1 MLGIK
6 EGEIYLHSK
15 HPLWKSLGVS
25 EDSMSEILFQDSGSY
40 SAGEVSLVNDL
51 KTEGALHFVL
61 QGLGKCHCVVAP
73 RIYSFFSP
81 P

>member
-15 HPLWKSLGVS
+15 HPLWKALGVS
-25 EDSMSEILFQDSGSY
+25 EDSMSEILIQDSGSY
-40 SAGEVSLVNDL
+40 SAGEASLVNDL

>member
-15 HPLWKSLGVS
+15 HPLQVWNSLGVR
-25 EDSMSEILFQDSGSY
+25 EDRDASEILFQDSGSY

-73 RIYSFFSP
+73 
-81 P
+81 

>member
-15 HPLWKSLGVS
+15 NPLWNSLGVS

-40 SAGEVSLVNDL
+40 SANEVSLVNDL
-51 KTEGALHFVL
+51 KTDGALHFVL

-73 RIYSFFSP
+73 RIYSFF
-81 P
+81 